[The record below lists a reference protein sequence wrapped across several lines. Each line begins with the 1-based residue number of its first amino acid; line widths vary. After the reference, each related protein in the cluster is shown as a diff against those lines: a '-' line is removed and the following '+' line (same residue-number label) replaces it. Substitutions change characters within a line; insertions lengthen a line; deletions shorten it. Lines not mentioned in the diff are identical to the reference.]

1 MRAPVDKSKIRDC
14 FKSSLAETDFLSSC
28 NRTIESFGIP
38 PTAQAI
44 ADLYNRDGLDIW
56 DGFLS
61 VCKETP
67 DFWSIDS
74 LIYDTV
80 KQCNSLDLEKIIR
93 LCAKLSELEGH
104 DLAAGRLYG
113 VVESKLSGNW
123 NLAKQAF
130 DLSLEKDAPRGA
142 LPCITRALASVDPN
156 RTAELLLELLAHMP
170 AEDLLLPV
178 VFSLQFC
185 VTADVGIVKKVSI
198 WLDKFSELKST
209 SDVKRAT
216 YMSARK
222 WKQDAICE
230 KLLNEGDQGV
240 LSAAS
245 FDLVPK
251 RSSSGA
257 NDFKKQLAYFRKVE
271 LNSKGILD
279 RVDYALAQNYE
290 HHPAECL
297 DFAKNYLAEAVHKH
311 LAKDEIKTI
320 FPHFTRHLA
329 TELSESDLVALL
341 VELLTSNS
349 PSQEFF
355 AYLIANQ
362 VEFEREIEYV
372 PLSGDKT
379 NLTYLV
385 FKTLGWLYGC
395 KKLCVPIVEASVASM
410 RLSEFDALGD
420 AFYDPFCL
428 HFHDFVEKWLATNP
442 SFVDAEVES
451 KVRAVAVRVKDFYLV
466 FKQNGPCKE
475 LHPSAEMRALAVER
489 EEKKMSDL
497 AQKSMS
503 EGLLNFIGTR
513 ISLLHGGKMVEYIR
527 GEDGSPRRTV
537 CPMHHN
543 SISWP
548 IPKLLVLNGTAL
560 EDKLLGYRMVKLVK

>member
-113 VVESKLSGNW
+113 VVESKLSGDW
-123 NLAKQAF
+123 DLAKKAF
-130 DLSLEKDAPRGA
+130 DLAVEKDAPHDA
-142 LPCITRALASVDPN
+142 LPCITRALASIDPN
-156 RTAELLLELLAHMP
+156 RTAELLLELLSSPP
-170 AEDLLLPV
+170 AEDILLPAM
-178 VFSLQFC
+178 FSLQFC
-185 VTADVGIVKKVSI
+185 ATADASIAKKVSI
-198 WLDKFSELKST
+198 LLDKFSETKSS
-209 SDVKRAT
+209 SDIKRAT

-222 WKQDAICE
+222 WEQEAICE

-245 FDLVPK
+245 FDLETKNP
-251 RSSSGA
+251 GA
-257 NDFKKQLAYFRKVE
+257 DASDFKKKLAYFSKVE
-271 LNSKGILD
+271 PNNKGILD
-279 RVDYALAQNYE
+279 RVDYVLAQNFE
-290 HHPAECL
+290 HLPSVCL
-297 DFAKNYLAEAVHKH
+297 DFAKNYLAEAAHKRSG
-311 LAKDEIKTI
+311 KDDIKTI
-320 FPHFTRHLA
+320 FPNFTRHLA
-329 TELSESDLVALL
+329 TKLSDSDLVALL

-349 PSQEFF
+349 STQEFF
-355 AYLIANQ
+355 AYMIANQ

-385 FKTLGWLYGC
+385 FKALGWLYGC

-410 RLSEFDALGD
+410 QLSEFDALGD

-428 HFHDFVEKWLATNP
+428 HFHDYVEKWLASKP
-442 SFVDAEVES
+442 SFADAEVES
-451 KVRAVAVRVKDFYLV
+451 KVRAVATRVKNFYLV
-466 FKQNGPCKE
+466 FKQNGPCNE
-475 LHPSAEMRALAVER
+475 LHPSAEMRTLAAER
-489 EEKKMSDL
+489 EAKKMSEV
-497 AQKSMS
+497 ARKSMS

-513 ISLLHGGKMVEYIR
+513 ISLLHGGKMVQFIKGDDELPQR
-527 GEDGSPRRTV
+527 MVSPMR
-537 CPMHHN
+537 HQ

-560 EDKLLGYRMVKLVK
+560 DDKLLGYRMAKLIK